1 MKAGRITR
9 GLRAALA
16 ACLLGTAAFGAF
28 ADAGALHS
36 KYSQLR
42 DALSHNPYRRPIH
55 IDSSEAGD
63 TLKGN
68 VYAVVDHPFD
78 QFEAALKQPEDWCAI
93 MTLPFNAKYC
103 RPMRSANGTVLEMRI
118 ARKPEQSVDEA
129 YRIQFAMHPGSS
141 DAGYFET
148 RLTAGEGPVGTHDYR
163 ITVEAVPLENGRTF
177 MHLSYSYASGAMAR
191 FAMQTYLNSAG
202 ADKIGFSVAGKD
214 AQGQPVYIGGVRGVI
229 ERNVMRYYLAIEA
242 QLAALSAPPDE
253 QLDKRIDTWFDS
265 TERYARQL
273 HEMDRAQYIALKRAD
288 WRRQQA
294 GLDDNST
301 RRVSSSNR
309 SRIGE

>member
-1 MKAGRITR
+1 MKSRTILR
-9 GLRAALA
+9 GLRAVLA
-16 ACLLGTAAFGAF
+16 ACLFGGAAFGAF
-28 ADAGALHS
+28 ADAGALHA

-42 DALSHNPYRRPIH
+42 EALAHNPYQRPIH
-55 IDSSEAGD
+55 IDSAETGD

-68 VYAVVDHPFD
+68 VYAVVDHPFE
-78 QFEAALKQPEDWCAI
+78 QFETALKQPEDWCAI

-103 RPMRSANGTVLEMRI
+103 KPMRTANGTVLSMRV

-129 YRIQFAMHPGSS
+129 YRIQFAMHPGAS
-141 DAGYFET
+141 DAAYFET

-163 ITVEAVPLENGRTF
+163 ITVEAVPLDNGRTTF

-202 ADKIGFSVAGKD
+202 ADKVGFSVAGKD
-214 AQGQPVYIGGVRGVI
+214 AQGRPVYIGGVRGVI

-242 QLAALSAPPDE
+242 QLASLSAPPDQ
-253 QLDKRIDTWFDS
+253 QLDKRIHTWFDS

-288 WRRQQA
+288 WQRQQA
-294 GLDDNST
+294 GLDESSGS
-301 RRVSSSNR
+301 RVSSR
-309 SRIGE
+309 GGRIGE